1 MESLQIA
8 FGKRLRDIRRRMDM
22 TQDNLAERS
31 DMSIQYISDIERGKR
46 NLSLASI
53 ETLAKALNMSV
64 SDLFALEDF
73 QIGVNEMRAM
83 LIARIEESDEDSLRT
98 FYAISRA
105 IYG

>member
-8 FGKRLRDIRRRMDM
+8 FGKRLRDVRRRMDM
-22 TQDNLAERS
+22 TQENLAES
-31 DMSIQYISDIERGKR
+31 SNMSTQYISDIERGKR

-73 QIGVNEMRAM
+73 QIGVDEMKTM
-83 LIARIEESDEDSLRT
+83 LIERIEESDEDKLRT